1 MSPLVGVAAKA
12 LCSPHHTGCDREIRC
27 GSIAGHAEGVRQW
40 TVLPHGKLEKLE
52 ENLWRVEGTLP
63 GGGPP
68 RVMTVARLG
77 DGRLVL
83 HGPIALG
90 DPEMKDIEAF
100 GTPAFLLV
108 PNGGHRLDAAVYKK
122 RYPKITVVTAALSK
136 AKVEQVVPVDDTTGR
151 FGDGSV
157 TYEPIEGTIEG
168 ALVVRSRSGTTLVLN
183 DAVMNMAPGSIKG
196 FGGFVS
202 GMLGFFGP
210 EPKVVPLA
218 KLMVYKDKKAARAH
232 LERLADTPQLTRVIV
247 SHGNMIT
254 ADPGAAIKR
263 AVGASL

>member
-1 MSPLVGVAAKA
+1 MPKA
-12 LCSPHHTGCDREIRC
+12 YDK
-27 GSIAGHAEGVRQW
+27 W
-40 TVLPHGKLEKLE
+40 TVLPHGRVEKLE

-83 HGPIALG
+83 HGPIAL
-90 DPEMKDIEAF
+90 DEAEMKDLEAF
-100 GTPAFLLV
+100 GTPAFLVV
-108 PNGGHRLDAAVYKK
+108 PNGSHRLDAPVYKK
-122 RYPKITVVTAALSK
+122 RYPKITVVTAAPSK

-151 FGDGSV
+151 FGDDSV

-168 ALVVRSRSGTTLVLN
+168 ALVVRSKSGTTLVLN
-183 DAVMNMAPGSIKG
+183 DTVMNMAPGSIKG

-202 GMLGFFGP
+202 GMLGFFGA
-210 EPKVVPLA
+210 EPKVAPLA

-232 LERLADTPQLTRVIV
+232 LERLADTPGLTRVIV
-247 SHGNMIT
+247 SHGNVIT